1 MPSRI
6 ILINH
11 YHEPQDS
18 SHVENAE
25 CDAPQ
30 TPHLV
35 RHNAGIIAP

>member
-1 MPSRI
+1 MRPQI
-6 ILINH
+6 TM

-35 RHNAGIIAP
+35 RHNAGIIGIIAP